1 MSNLNSEANENTKK
15 EEDSKTNNPAI
26 QEKEP
31 EKAAAK
37 RSKLDSLFDAPIEEK
52 PKVVVQVKN
61 DINAKNN
68 EKLNKQKQK
77 YMEIKNQTETKKRKE
92 EDDKKK
98 EEERKRIEQE
108 EKANEKRAR
117 KIKTEIRGRRK
128 TKKRRTRRT
137 T

>member
-1 MSNLNSEANENTKK
+1 MKKTNKNLKEKTSPEKEKSKTNKDNIRPMSNLNSEANENTKK
-15 EEDSKTNNPAI
+15 EEDSKTNNPAT

-77 YMEIKNQTETKKRKE
+77 YMEIKNQTETKKKKRRRRQEKK
-92 EDDKKK
+92 KKK
-98 EEERKRIEQE
+98 EKE
-108 EKANEKRAR
+108 
-117 KIKTEIRGRRK
+117 
-128 TKKRRTRRT
+128 
-137 T
+137 